1 MSRSLPPGAGWEKI
15 FQTEGTALS
24 RVTEQGTVETQVS
37 LISVTALKL
46 CVPLLRM

>member
-1 MSRSLPPGAGWEKI
+1 MGENIPDRR
-15 FQTEGTALS
+15 TALS